1 MKKLQG
7 ERGKFD
13 GEVIL
18 YRLTDGAFAVYRD
31 IPGVGA
37 ERDTGT
43 QRFSDE
49 AEALSHYESVVSHLK
64 RMNSRP
70 RA

>member
-1 MKKLQG
+1 VKKLLE

-18 YRLTDGAFAVYRD
+18 YRMSDGSFGVYRD

-37 ERDTGT
+37 DRDTGT
-43 QRFSDE
+43 DRFQSEDE
-49 AEALSHYESVVSHLK
+49 ARARYEAMVAHLK
-64 RMNSRP
+64 RMNSRL
-70 RA
+70 RG

>member
-1 MKKLQG
+1 MKKLAE

-18 YRLTDGAFAVYRD
+18 YRLADGQFAVYRD

-37 ERDTGT
+37 DRDSGTER
-43 QRFSDE
+43 FADE
-49 AEALSHYESVVSHLK
+49 EQARAQYEVLVNHLK
-64 RMNSRP
+64 RMNARP
-70 RA
+70 RL